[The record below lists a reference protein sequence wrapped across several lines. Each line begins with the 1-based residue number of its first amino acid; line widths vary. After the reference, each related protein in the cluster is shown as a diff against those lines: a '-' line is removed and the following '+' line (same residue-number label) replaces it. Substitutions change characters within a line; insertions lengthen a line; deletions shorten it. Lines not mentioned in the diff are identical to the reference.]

1 MSHQSLAKNP
11 CKFNFSAG
19 PSMLPSEVMKKA
31 SAEFLNWNKTG
42 MSVMEMSHRGKEFTS
57 IFRKTEQDLRKVF
70 QVPKNYH
77 ILFLQGGAITQ
88 NFMVPMNLLNNGTA
102 SYVVSGYWSKRTY
115 NDALAFQNINLA
127 ASSESEEYVSAPE
140 FNDWNFSQNDS
151 YVHFCQ
157 NETIHG
163 VEYFNTPSI
172 DVPLVVDMSSTILSR
187 QVDIS
192 KYGVIYA
199 GAQKNVGPS
208 GLTILIVRDDLLDR
222 SRIDTPTTYNWK
234 IQSENDSMINTP
246 TTYSIYMAGL
256 VFEWLIG
263 CGGLNE
269 IEKLNIK
276 KSKLLYDYIDNSNFY
291 YNEIDNNYRSR
302 MNVPFR
308 IRDDELTM
316 KFVEEAESAGLYQL
330 KGHRLVGGL
339 RASIY
344 NAMPIEGIEE
354 LLNFMNDFEKNNK

>member
-1 MSHQSLAKNP
+1 
-11 CKFNFSAG
+11 
-19 PSMLPSEVMKKA
+19 MLPYDVMKKA
-31 SAEFLNWNKTG
+31 SAEFVNWNHTG
-42 MSVMEMSHRGKEFTS
+42 MSVMEMSHRGKEFMA

-70 QVPKNYH
+70 QIPKNYH

-88 NFMVPMNLLNNGTA
+88 NFMVPMNLLNDMTA
-102 SYVVSGYWSKRTY
+102 SYIVSGYWSKRTY
-115 NDALAFQNINLA
+115 NDALAFGNINLA
-127 ASSESEEYVSAPE
+127 ASSESENYLSPPE
-140 FNDWNFSQNDS
+140 FSEWNFSKDDS
-151 YVHFCQ
+151 YLHFCQ

-172 DVPLVVDMSSTILSR
+172 NIPLVADMSSTILSR
-187 QVDIS
+187 QIDIS

-199 GAQKNVGPS
+199 GSQKNIEPS
-208 GLTILIVRDDLLDR
+208 GLTILIVRDDLLGR
-222 SRIDTPTTYNWK
+222 SRIDTPTTHNWK

-263 CGGLNE
+263 LGGLEE

-276 KSKLLYDYIDNSNFY
+276 KSKLLYDYIDNSDFY
-291 YNEIDNNYRSR
+291 YNEINNDYRSR

-308 IRDDELTM
+308 IIDDELTM
-316 KFVEEAESAGLYQL
+316 KFVVEAESAGLYQL

-344 NAMPIEGIEE
+344 NAMPIKGIEE
-354 LLNFMNDFEKNNK
+354 LLNFMDDFKKNNK